1 MVSFTKFTLK
11 YYTFLKVKKQL
22 KKNEL
27 LFLYYISDS
36 NSKIWFT
43 VEKLLKNF
51 NLKHYKFHNK
61 ITKKVFNQSIY
72 KKFKTLINSPL
83 IFVIFKVLPKL
94 FSSYF
99 LKLNSILTFIG
110 IKLNKTFY
118 FINQINKVE
127 SIKYDITMIIFYSF
141 LKKKLEF
148 SIQTLFF
155 RNNMI

>member
-22 KKNEL
+22 KKNEF

-36 NSKIWFT
+36 SSKIWFT

-72 KKFKTLINSPL
+72 KKFKTLIKN
-83 IFVIFKVLPKL
+83 
-94 FSSYF
+94 F
-99 LKLNSILTFIG
+99 LQMLKKGSKLNSILTFIG

-127 SIKYDITMIIFYSF
+127 FIKYDLTMIIFYSF

>member
-1 MVSFTKFTLK
+1 M
-11 YYTFLKVKKQL
+11 
-22 KKNEL
+22 N
-27 LFLYYISDS
+27 
-36 NSKIWFT
+36 
-43 VEKLLKNF
+43 
-51 NLKHYKFHNK
+51 NK

-118 FINQINKVE
+118 FRNQINKVE
-127 SIKYDITMIIFYSF
+127 FIKYDLTMIIFYSF